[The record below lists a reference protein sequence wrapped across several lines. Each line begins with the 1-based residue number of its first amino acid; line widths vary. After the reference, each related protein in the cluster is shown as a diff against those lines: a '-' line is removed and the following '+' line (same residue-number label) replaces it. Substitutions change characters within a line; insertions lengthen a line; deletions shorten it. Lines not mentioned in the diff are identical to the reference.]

1 MTTCPEKLEG
11 KKREKQMKNNREK
24 IRKLKDQSRRSK
36 IPTKKKREQHKMER
50 KKLLRQISPHYKKQT
65 RGIRLKEHTKCTAQW
80 VKKRIT
86 SRSPNHHISRYQRED
101 SQKFQKGKTIHTGI
115 QNLMISDFFTV
126 ILTTDIP
133 KLTLNHFEEK
143 PRISYS
149 NCKSISQPWRKTF

>member
-80 VKKRIT
+80 VKKK
-86 SRSPNHHISRYQRED
+86 NHIKVTKSSHFR
-101 SQKFQKGKTIHTGI
+101 
-115 QNLMISDFFTV
+115 
-126 ILTTDIP
+126 IP
-133 KLTLNHFEEK
+133 KRRFSKVSERKNNPYWHTKLNDIRFLH
-143 PRISYS
+143 S
-149 NCKSISQPWRKTF
+149 NTDNRHSKINS